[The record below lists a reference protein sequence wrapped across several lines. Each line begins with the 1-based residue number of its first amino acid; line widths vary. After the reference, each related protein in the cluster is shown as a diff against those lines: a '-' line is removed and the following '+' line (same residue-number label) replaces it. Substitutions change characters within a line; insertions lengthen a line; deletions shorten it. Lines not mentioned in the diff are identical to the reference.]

1 MKFVVNGEQNQ
12 HILSQRLVVIYGK
25 GELEPLTH
33 GEKGKHTYR
42 NAEVRMTKG
51 EIRSRNLDFFF
62 SQFAKKQCYWSCCM
76 LLGVS
81 LNLNQECNNFE
92 YVEGKPFGTLVAI
105 LTDYQNKNV

>member
-42 NAEVRMTKG
+42 NAEVRMTNG
-51 EIRSRNLDFFF
+51 EIRLRNVDFFLPIC
-62 SQFAKKQCYWSCCM
+62 QKTM
-76 LLGVS
+76 LLV
-81 LNLNQECNNFE
+81 LLHAARCEFE
-92 YVEGKPFGTLVAI
+92 FKSRM
-105 LTDYQNKNV
+105 